1 MSGNKPSPGNDKL
14 LMTVEA
20 ARLLRL
26 SPRTLERLRVKGT
39 GPRYMKAGAG
49 IRTRVLYHPDDV
61 QDWVSKRFTS
71 TSEYG
76 A

>member
-1 MSGNKPSPGNDKL
+1 
-14 LMTVEA
+14 
-20 ARLLRL
+20 
-26 SPRTLERLRVKGT
+26 
-39 GPRYMKAGAG
+39 MKAGAG